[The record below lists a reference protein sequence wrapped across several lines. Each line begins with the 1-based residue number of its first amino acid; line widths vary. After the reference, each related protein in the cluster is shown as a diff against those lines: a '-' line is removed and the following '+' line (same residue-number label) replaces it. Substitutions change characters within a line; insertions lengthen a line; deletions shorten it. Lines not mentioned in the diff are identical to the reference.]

1 MSKAKATAR
10 KAAAKP
16 RKGRGAPSRPQ
27 IVWATFLGAMTMV
40 SGLMLF
46 LGGQAPATQ
55 GALIATSTT
64 LADRDRDSNLLNTAR
79 PIDRA
84 RWQSIV
90 IHHSG
95 SPAGDPQSLH
105 KRHVADGLE
114 GLGYHFVL
122 GNGNG
127 MADGVINVSQRWDE
141 QTAGQHAIG
150 RNAAWLNEHAI
161 GICLIGNGDG
171 RAFTEV
177 QLRRLVQ
184 LVQALQREFDI
195 PASRVYLHRD
205 VAEVKSPGRYFPE
218 ASFREQLVR

>member
-1 MSKAKATAR
+1 
-10 KAAAKP
+10 
-16 RKGRGAPSRPQ
+16 
-27 IVWATFLGAMTMV
+27 MTLV

-64 LADRDRDSNLLNTAR
+64 LAESDRESNLLRTAR
-79 PIDRA
+79 PIDRS

-95 SPAGDPQSLH
+95 SPAGDPQALH
-105 KRHVADGLE
+105 KRHVADGLD

-127 MADGVINVSQRWDE
+127 MADGVINVSHRWNE
-141 QTAGQHAIG
+141 QIPGQHAIG
-150 RNAAWLNEHAI
+150 ENAAWLNDRAI
-161 GICLIGNGDG
+161 AICLIGNGDA
-171 RAFTEV
+171 RPFTDV
-177 QLRRLVQ
+177 QVSRLVQ
-184 LVQALQREFDI
+184 LVQALQREFGI
-195 PASRVYLHRD
+195 SANRVYLHRD
-205 VAEVKSPGRYFPE
+205 VADVRSPGQYFPA